1 MAKNYNKG
9 KVIGMN
15 SGKGAARDKA
25 GLNVNI
31 KPEDLKDIACENCGC
46 KYFRQ
51 VNAFKRISAL
61 VSPTGKE
68 QIMPVPTFRCD
79 DCGFINE
86 EFRPIEQKTK

>member
-15 SGKGAARDKA
+15 EKKPPQI
-25 GLNVNI
+25 NI
-31 KPEDLKDIACENCGC
+31 KPEDLKDIECENCGS

-51 VNAFKRISAL
+51 VTAFKRVSPL

-68 QIMPVPTFRCD
+68 QIVPVPTFRCD
-79 DCGFINE
+79 ECGFINE

>member
-15 SGKGAARDKA
+15 QGPTRDKP
-25 GLNVNI
+25 GLNAQVNI
-31 KPEDLKDIACENCGC
+31 KPEDLKDIACEQCGC

-68 QIMPVPTFRCD
+68 QIVPVPTFRCD
-79 DCGFINE
+79 ECGFINE